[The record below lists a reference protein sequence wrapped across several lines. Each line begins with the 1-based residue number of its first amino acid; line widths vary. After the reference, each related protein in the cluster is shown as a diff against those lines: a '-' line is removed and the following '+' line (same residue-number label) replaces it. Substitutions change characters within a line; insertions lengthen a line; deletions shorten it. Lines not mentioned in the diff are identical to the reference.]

1 MKITFLLLCTL
12 TVFCLKGQKI
22 EMPLTVDNKITY
34 QIDLIQKRNF
44 DTVLSYTCIKL
55 SSIASDE
62 EIKGIGK
69 MHVIG
74 ESILI
79 GFKKDRIS
87 CIRIVEDFNR
97 IYQSNPIDLKIDS
110 NIQYM
115 RSHVASFEA
124 ERFLPFVLN
133 IVSDSV
139 STIKGF
145 APVEQ
150 GLHEPYYSLYFKYS
164 NKFILSAFGWDW
176 LSEKYHDLGDGP
188 VNLNYKFNTSLHSY
202 KLYSLL
208 IELLA
213 KYENQFDF
221 GK

>member
-1 MKITFLLLCTL
+1 MKITFLLLSML

-34 QIDLIQKRNF
+34 QIDLIQKRIF

-55 SSIASDE
+55 NSIASDE
-62 EIKGIGK
+62 ELKGIGK

-74 ESILI
+74 EAILI
-79 GFKKDRIS
+79 GFKKDKIG

-97 IYQSNPIDLKIDS
+97 IYQSKPIDLKIDS
-110 NIQYM
+110 NILYM

-124 ERFLPFVLN
+124 ERFLPFVCE
-133 IVSDSV
+133 IVADSV

-145 APVEQ
+145 SPEYRI
-150 GLHEPYYSLYFKYS
+150 LHEPTYSLYFKHS
-164 NKFILSAFGWDW
+164 KKST
-176 LSEKYHDLGDGP
+176 LSEFGFDSLQEKYNDSGNGP

-208 IELLA
+208 IEMLA